1 MDYRIVTPEHEYSKC
16 SPMSSDV
23 RNMGDVEG
31 RKSVIDYFDDIVDGD
46 NVATSSSSNDRSS
59 DSELDERRRFIQSQL
74 QALSGAVPKS
84 PGGAEIDLRRTDRPG
99 GAYAG
104 TAAAVNHNNEQDVV
118 PQLTDWDKKD
128 PEPPNSAWLGDSSK
142 RVVTFSAG
150 EKKKLLHQSE
160 DLHDVNIRQKNAMD
174 VQQTLYCAIIR
185 MLRMKARNCPH
196 EGLQCGVEV
205 CKIIAKQGKHVM
217 PALNK
222 ATHVAGF
229 RKGLIGWLELRS
241 KLKGEIIVQ
250 RNYKGGTV
258 WLMTDAPES
267 VKGKIVGSSRKK
279 EDSSSSSDSYS
290 SGDNETE
297 SDSSIGNKVMNGSGS
312 SRTASLDRNRQ
323 RYENGE
329 SHGGKSSWNHAG
341 SNSKGLWDVDHFR
354 HLSTS
359 QSRSGGHSSTSS
371 STPHRWQHS
380 SDVSS
385 SSYGDRNGK
394 RSINKNRERDKHKCG
409 SSYYDGRL
417 VDERRRSHGG
427 DSRLDRWNYFGNQ
440 SDFCGGDRD
449 RRRSIS
455 GKSHNDFG
463 EGSGIGGEHKQS
475 CYGNSRG
482 SGMGKGSD
490 NGGRD
495 SRDWDRQHQ
504 YSETYHGGRGG
515 GGSRGQQQPPEKL
528 DVVNS
533 SSSSIDSTIDN
544 SRKDLS
550 VILPPPDSPP
560 PPDSVMFLTSPNL
573 PLPSQTTTTTFSD
586 DVCHQKEDE
595 KKTKYEELPVLHQQR
610 LKEVKGQQE
619 DIKRAA
625 ETLSQQQ
632 QSQEEQGVPSSRKED
647 VQAVDSNDLPQKH
660 HHHQSR
666 DELQWQS
673 QRQSLEKEKEQQQ
686 LAAKEE
692 KMRQHLQNQASNNVA
707 KEDEICLSTQ
717 RQKVQ
722 QQGSDESEC
731 KESDSSIYN
740 FCASDDDGIIISACS
755 CESRRAEIVTTSNG
769 VPASSSSADA
779 TNMAFS
785 GTITVDASVDECPDS
800 LDSSLHDDRPCDA
813 CSFPDPRYQ
822 GDELDDIVYCDSCN
836 VPVHQ
841 ACYRISEIPS
851 GEWFCDVCAN
861 NIDPDEI
868 PCGFCPVIGGAMK
881 RCKGG
886 EEEGWAHLSCAYF
899 IDELDVET
907 VDGVTYIGVDPSRYE
922 KSQSDGGSTMWSSSS
937 NRKGG
942 WKGKHRNNSN
952 ALLTRTFGLRNYA
965 FGTQKCMVCKLD
977 LQGLLINCQVHN
989 CKSKFHASCAAHADA
1004 LNLGILF
1011 SNDGSYKCAPV
1022 KCSRH
1027 AGIDVIEGIRSVET
1041 PITIKLKRWAAERHI
1056 VSFPRKG
1063 KDAALVGKLM
1073 YHSPIS
1079 KMFCIVSEGQQVR
1092 WVQEGIVMD
1101 ALGYEIIRHSSEP
1114 PTLVMKSTSN
1124 PETTV
1129 SAHVPSVTVSG
1140 PPSASSK
1147 IRLIKSEI
1155 DTDSIHHI
1163 NQKRPFD
1170 GSSVTSSPR
1179 NSGQIEKKGRMK
1191 GGGDDAAVAVAVES
1205 SSKGGDKSITKPE
1218 HHYGGDD
1225 EDIPAVS
1232 TMTASSSTTTTTLLS
1247 VNVNEWRFHG
1257 GYDSGRLIAGLSM
1270 ATSIQKVELET
1281 RDSGQPIYF
1290 VQPCMVSPALHLPT
1304 VEPLCEKFEFELEK
1318 SDRNKSVDMSDSSI
1332 VEKIGGNSSSSTSSR
1347 VSSVPNSSCQFASEV
1362 TTASS
1367 SVKHKGA
1374 KIDGSSDMGTS
1385 TDSLLLSS
1393 TAGSSR
1399 RDQGGGTA
1407 AHDGSGDKNRSIHHV
1422 RFSSTSSSSI
1432 RDPRLSL
1439 KTSSAVS
1446 STSNRL
1452 PPVSRTLSSADPR
1465 VTAQPPKERTTGLG
1479 KK

>member
-1 MDYRIVTPEHEYSKC
+1 MRTKRRGHECGLKSERVGRISEMDDRMVTSERGCSKR

-23 RNMGDVEG
+23 RNMGDMKG
-31 RKSVIDYFDDIVDGD
+31 RKTVIDYFDDVVDGD
-46 NVATSSSSNDRSS
+46 NVAASSSSNDRSS
-59 DSELDERRRFIQSQL
+59 DSDSELDGRRKLIQSQL
-74 QALSGAVPKS
+74 QALSVTVPKS
-84 PGGAEIDLRRTDRPG
+84 SGGAEVDLRRTDRPG

-104 TAAAVNHNNEQDVV
+104 TALAVNHNNEQNIV
-118 PQLTDWDKKD
+118 PQLNDWDKKE

-142 RVVTFSAG
+142 TAIAFPAG

-160 DLHDVNIRQKNAMD
+160 NLHDVNVSQKHAMD
-174 VQQTLYCAIIR
+174 VQQTLYCTIIR
-185 MLRMKARNCPH
+185 MLRMKASNFPH
-196 EGLQCGVEV
+196 KGLRCGVEV
-205 CKIIAKQGKHVM
+205 SKVIAEQGKHVM

-222 ATHVAGF
+222 ATHVAGY
-229 RKGLIGWLELRS
+229 RRGLIGWLELRS

-250 RNYKGGTV
+250 RNEKGGTV

-267 VKGKIVGSSRKK
+267 VKRKIVGSSKRK
-279 EDSSSSSDSYS
+279 EDSSSSDSDG
-290 SGDNETE
+290 SGDDETE
-297 SDSSIGNKVMNGSGS
+297 SDSSIGNKVMNSSSS
-312 SRTASLDRNRQ
+312 SRTVSLDRNRQ
-323 RYENGE
+323 RYDNDE
-329 SHGGKSSWNHAG
+329 SHRGRSSSNHAG
-341 SNSKGLWDVDHFR
+341 SNSKGLRDVDHFR

-359 QSRSGGHSSTSS
+359 QSRSGGHSS

-394 RSINKNRERDKHKCG
+394 RSINENRERDRHKGG
-409 SSYYDGRL
+409 SSYYDGHL

-427 DSRLDRWNYFGNQ
+427 DIRSDRRDYFGNQ
-440 SDFCGGDRD
+440 SDFCGRDRDRD

-455 GKSHNDFG
+455 GKSRNDFG
-463 EGSGIGGEHKQS
+463 EGSGGGGEHKQFS
-475 CYGNSRG
+475 YSNSRG
-482 SGMGKGSD
+482 SSTGKGSD

-504 YSETYHGGRGG
+504 HSEMYHGGGG
-515 GGSRGQQQPPEKL
+515 GGSRDQQQTTERL

-533 SSSSIDSTIDN
+533 SSSFIDSTIDN
-544 SRKDLS
+544 SRKVLS
-550 VILPPPDSPP
+550 AIPP
-560 PPDSVMFLTSPNL
+560 PPDSSPPPGGVISLTSPNL
-573 PLPSQTTTTTFSD
+573 LPPSQTTTTTFSD
-586 DVCHQKEDE
+586 DVCHHKEEENLREYE

-610 LKEVKGQQE
+610 PKEVKDQQE
-619 DIKRAA
+619 DVTRAA

-632 QSQEEQGVPSSRKED
+632 
-647 VQAVDSNDLPQKH
+647 
-660 HHHQSR
+660 
-666 DELQWQS
+666 
-673 QRQSLEKEKEQQQ
+673 

-692 KMRQHLQNQASNNVA
+692 KTLQQLQNQASTNVA
-707 KEDEICLSTQ
+707 KEDEKCQPTQ
-717 RQKVQ
+717 QQKVQ

-731 KESDSSIYN
+731 EESDSSIYN
-740 FCASDDDGIIISACS
+740 FYASEDDGIIISACS
-755 CESRRAEIVTTSNG
+755 CESKRAEIATTSNG
-769 VPASSSSADA
+769 VPASSSSTDA

-785 GTITVDASVDECPDS
+785 GTTTVDASVDEGPDS

-822 GDELDDIVYCDSCN
+822 GDKLDDIVYCDSCN

-841 ACYRISEIPS
+841 ACYGISEIPS

-861 NIDPDEI
+861 NIDPGEI

-907 VDGVTYIGVDPSRYE
+907 VDGITYIGVDPSRIE
-922 KSQSDGGSTMWSSSS
+922 KSQSGGDGGGSGSTMWSSSS

-942 WKGKHRNNSN
+942 WKGKRRNNSN

-965 FGTQKCMVCKLD
+965 FSTQKCMVCKLD
-977 LQGLLINCQVHN
+977 LQGLLISCQVHN

-1004 LNLGILF
+1004 FDLGMQF
-1011 SNDGSYKCAPV
+1011 SNDGSYKCTPV

-1041 PITIKLKRWAAERHI
+1041 PITIQLKRWAAERPI
-1056 VSFPRKG
+1056 VNFPSKG
-1063 KDAALVGKLM
+1063 KDTTLVGRLM

-1079 KMFCIVSEGQQVR
+1079 RMFCIVSEGQQVR
-1092 WVQEGIVMD
+1092 WIQEGIVID
-1101 ALGYEIIRHSSEP
+1101 ALGYEVIRHSSEP

-1124 PETTV
+1124 LETTV
-1129 SAHVPSVTVSG
+1129 SAHVPSVTVSS
-1140 PPSASSK
+1140 PPAASSK
-1147 IRLIKSEI
+1147 RRLIKSEI
-1155 DTDSIHHI
+1155 DTDNTHHT

-1170 GSSVTSSPR
+1170 GSNVTSSPR
-1179 NSGQIEKKGRMK
+1179 NSRQIEKKGRMK
-1191 GGGDDAAVAVAVES
+1191 GGGEDAVAVAVAVES
-1205 SSKGGDKSITKPE
+1205 SSKGGDESTTKPE
-1218 HHYGGDD
+1218 HRYVGDG

-1232 TMTASSSTTTTTLLS
+1232 TMTASSSSTTTTLLS
-1247 VNVNEWRFHG
+1247 ANVNEWRFHG

-1270 ATSIQKVELET
+1270 ATSIQKVELKT

-1304 VEPLCEKFEFELEK
+1304 VEPLCEKFEFKLEK
-1318 SDRNKSVDMSDSSI
+1318 SDRKKIVDMSDSSI
-1332 VEKIGGNSSSSTSSR
+1332 VERIGGNSSSSTSPR

-1374 KIDGSSDMGTS
+1374 KIDGSSDMGAS

-1393 TAGSSR
+1393 TAGSSSSSRYARYHMLYDGPR

-1422 RFSSTSSSSI
+1422 RFSSKSSSSI
-1432 RDPRLSL
+1432 QDPRLSSQR
-1439 KTSSAVS
+1439 SSAIS